1 MKKPNIPGLESH
13 WTSPQPLRA
22 EEFLWDRD
30 SNDFSQFYCRDFIVY
45 LEFLTI
51 LNNEHTRYT
60 FTQPLSVQMERLH
73 LLPITTLLYLVIFKI
88 IIFTLR
94 VTEPLTKLQS
104 TTYNTL
110 VGESLNLSGSKPR
123 GWVRSDQTQSLNLL
137 QIQREEYFLRE
148 KEAFYFN
155 IIEGQ
160 SQLNSIMC
168 QISANCFRLKHSW
181 SKQERERKTHI
192 QAGSGKRKD
201 GFVGC
206 EDVWI

>member
-1 MKKPNIPGLESH
+1 MLAGSYFCPNIILSKPTLLHHFDQSLQTPVKMKKQNIPGLESH

-30 SNDFSQFYCRDFIVY
+30 SNDFSRFYCRDFIVY

-104 TTYNTL
+104 TTY
-110 VGESLNLSGSKPR
+110 V
-123 GWVRSDQTQSLNLL
+123 
-137 QIQREEYFLRE
+137 
-148 KEAFYFN
+148 
-155 IIEGQ
+155 
-160 SQLNSIMC
+160 
-168 QISANCFRLKHSW
+168 
-181 SKQERERKTHI
+181 
-192 QAGSGKRKD
+192 
-201 GFVGC
+201 
-206 EDVWI
+206 